1 MIARL
6 GTRQVGSDAAAM
18 VAHSWQEELCDV
30 DRLATSIPFHRP
42 RRPLA
47 AHETHPFDSQPL
59 DHITKEFGMSAIRN
73 YANAVNRDLAGFLPA
88 QPFGSSARI
97 GDLYSI
103 SWFNKSRV
111 DKVGTVFNFGA
122 PQPALVSTQDK
133 EKISLQSEKGVKVTG
148 KLKGT
153 PPQPGSGL
161 EIGQAGLTIE
171 FTSDSSFL
179 FEGVRLR
186 YTDPQDIPA
195 FRASAVKAL
204 SAVPKDALA
213 SSSSLWLVTRIA
225 EVDRYTLA
233 LASSSGAVFEVA
245 ASASAS
251 LAAQDLASAELDLS
265 IARSEKLQYHVLG
278 AAGAGVF
285 FHAMKIAVEFQ
296 DALRTKA
303 FAPSPAAGEAELE
316 ALGASDV
323 DLFVDYLEHAVGG
336 AN

>member
-1 MIARL
+1 
-6 GTRQVGSDAAAM
+6 
-18 VAHSWQEELCDV
+18 
-30 DRLATSIPFHRP
+30 
-42 RRPLA
+42 
-47 AHETHPFDSQPL
+47 
-59 DHITKEFGMSAIRN
+59 MSAIRN

-111 DKVGTVFNFGA
+111 DKVGTIFNFGA

-148 KLKGT
+148 KLKGA

-186 YTDPQDIPA
+186 YTDPRDIPA